1 MDFNVNDWL
10 GDWISFEHLINNHDP
25 NLDRA
30 WKDST
35 KAMRSKPLFAI
46 MMLGDARRFWAKAC
60 KTSGKEWRF
69 RIGGW
74 HIEQPSAVGDD
85 DAVAGFNL
93 TWLDEKRTPIT
104 THEYRLDHVHDK
116 GLEGKPCLCSTLAM
130 PVPPIPSPYSSRW
143 SPCLNAPCSDTGD
156 CSVICIFNMPLMKA
170 NSSKVLANK
179 PRSAI
184 ACGIPPCA
192 PLKGRYLI
200 NATSYVRCIIFKHG
214 GNCLSHHQTDC
225 RCPKM
230 GQYQHCDDCR
240 YRPVTLSGHAAIR
253 EGAPSHTTRPPASP
267 PPGPISTT

>member
-1 MDFNVNDWL
+1 MSDVIIRLRDCSFRYRQADADSEDGASPRGAAAGERRQAARSVCWWR
-10 GDWISFEHLINNHDP
+10 WIRRP
-25 NLDRA
+25 NGLRWRA
-30 WKDST
+30 
-35 KAMRSKPLFAI
+35 AA
-46 MMLGDARRFWAKAC
+46 
-60 KTSGKEWRF
+60 
-69 RIGGW
+69 
-74 HIEQPSAVGDD
+74 
-85 DAVAGFNL
+85 
-93 TWLDEKRTPIT
+93 
-104 THEYRLDHVHDK
+104 
-116 GLEGKPCLCSTLAM
+116 
-130 PVPPIPSPYSSRW
+130 
-143 SPCLNAPCSDTGD
+143 

>member
-104 THEYRLDHVHDK
+104 THEYRLDHV
-116 GLEGKPCLCSTLAM
+116 LRPTPLCHGPRAFAEVRRLGSYATG
-130 PVPPIPSPYSSRW
+130 PVRW
-143 SPCLNAPCSDTGD
+143 S
-156 CSVICIFNMPLMKA
+156 
-170 NSSKVLANK
+170 
-179 PRSAI
+179 
-184 ACGIPPCA
+184 
-192 PLKGRYLI
+192 
-200 NATSYVRCIIFKHG
+200 VR
-214 GNCLSHHQTDC
+214 
-225 RCPKM
+225 PK
-230 GQYQHCDDCR
+230 Q
-240 YRPVTLSGHAAIR
+240 
-253 EGAPSHTTRPPASP
+253 
-267 PPGPISTT
+267 

>member
-85 DAVAGFNL
+85 DVVAGFNL
-93 TWLDEKRTPIT
+93 TWLDEKRAPIT

-116 GLEGKPCLCSTLAM
+116 GLEGKPCYVFHASDAGASDPFAVLIAM
-130 PVPPIPSPYSSRW
+130 EPMPERSALRY
-143 SPCLNAPCSDTGD
+143 GD

>member
-116 GLEGKPCLCSTLAM
+116 GLEGKPCYVFHASDAGASDPFAVLIAM
-130 PVPPIPSPYSSRW
+130 EP
-143 SPCLNAPCSDTGD
+143 
-156 CSVICIFNMPLMKA
+156 MPE
-170 NSSKVLANK
+170 
-179 PRSAI
+179 RSA
-184 ACGIPPCA
+184 
-192 PLKGRYLI
+192 LR
-200 NATSYVRCIIFKHG
+200 HG
-214 GNCLSHHQTDC
+214 GLLSHLHF
-225 RCPKM
+225 
-230 GQYQHCDDCR
+230 QYASDEGELIKGTGKQA
-240 YRPVTLSGHAAIR
+240 TLRHR
-253 EGAPSHTTRPPASP
+253 MW
-267 PPGPISTT
+267 

>member
-104 THEYRLDHVHDK
+104 NT
-116 GLEGKPCLCSTLAM
+116 
-130 PVPPIPSPYSSRW
+130 
-143 SPCLNAPCSDTGD
+143 
-156 CSVICIFNMPLMKA
+156 
-170 NSSKVLANK
+170 
-179 PRSAI
+179 
-184 ACGIPPCA
+184 
-192 PLKGRYLI
+192 
-200 NATSYVRCIIFKHG
+200 
-214 GNCLSHHQTDC
+214 
-225 RCPKM
+225 
-230 GQYQHCDDCR
+230 
-240 YRPVTLSGHAAIR
+240 
-253 EGAPSHTTRPPASP
+253 
-267 PPGPISTT
+267 

>member
-116 GLEGKPCLCSTLAM
+116 GLEGKPCYVFHASDAGASDPFAVLIAM
-130 PVPPIPSPYSSRW
+130 EPMPER
-143 SPCLNAPCSDTGD
+143 
-156 CSVICIFNMPLMKA
+156 SVL
-170 NSSKVLANK
+170 
-179 PRSAI
+179 R
-184 ACGIPPCA
+184 
-192 PLKGRYLI
+192 
-200 NATSYVRCIIFKHG
+200 HG
-214 GNCLSHHQTDC
+214 GLLSHLHFSIC
-225 RCPKM
+225 
-230 GQYQHCDDCR
+230 
-240 YRPVTLSGHAAIR
+240 L
-253 EGAPSHTTRPPASP
+253 
-267 PPGPISTT
+267 

>member
-10 GDWISFEHLINNHDP
+10 GDWISFEHLINNHDS

-60 KTSGKEWRF
+60 KTAGKEWRF

-116 GLEGKPCLCSTLAM
+116 GLEGKPCYVFHASDAGASDPFAVLIAMEPMPERSVLRHGGLLSHLHFQYASDEGELIKGTGKQATLRHRMWYPTMCAAEGTLLDQCNIVRALHHLQAWREL
-130 PVPPIPSPYSSRW
+130 PVPSS
-143 SPCLNAPCSDTGD
+143 D
-156 CSVICIFNMPLMKA
+156 
-170 NSSKVLANK
+170 
-179 PRSAI
+179 
-184 ACGIPPCA
+184 
-192 PLKGRYLI
+192 
-200 NATSYVRCIIFKHG
+200 
-214 GNCLSHHQTDC
+214 
-225 RCPKM
+225 
-230 GQYQHCDDCR
+230 
-240 YRPVTLSGHAAIR
+240 
-253 EGAPSHTTRPPASP
+253 
-267 PPGPISTT
+267 

>member
-116 GLEGKPCLCSTLAM
+116 GLEGKPCYVFHASDAGASDPFAVLIAM
-130 PVPPIPSPYSSRW
+130 EPMPER
-143 SPCLNAPCSDTGD
+143 
-156 CSVICIFNMPLMKA
+156 SVL
-170 NSSKVLANK
+170 
-179 PRSAI
+179 R
-184 ACGIPPCA
+184 
-192 PLKGRYLI
+192 
-200 NATSYVRCIIFKHG
+200 HG
-214 GNCLSHHQTDC
+214 GLLSHLHFRYASDEGELIKGTGKQATLRHRMWYPTMCAAEGTLLDQC
-225 RCPKM
+225 NIVRALHASSSMAGTACPI
-230 GQYQHCDDCR
+230 
-240 YRPVTLSGHAAIR
+240 IR
-253 EGAPSHTTRPPASP
+253 LTADARRWDN
-267 PPGPISTT
+267 ISIATIVGIVQ

>member
-93 TWLDEKRTPIT
+93 TWLDKNAPPSQHMNIGSIMCT
-104 THEYRLDHVHDK
+104 TRGWK
-116 GLEGKPCLCSTLAM
+116 ANPAMCSTLAM
-130 PVPPIPSPYSSRW
+130 PVPPDPFAVLIAMKPMPER
-143 SPCLNAPCSDTGD
+143 
-156 CSVICIFNMPLMKA
+156 SVL
-170 NSSKVLANK
+170 
-179 PRSAI
+179 R
-184 ACGIPPCA
+184 
-192 PLKGRYLI
+192 
-200 NATSYVRCIIFKHG
+200 HG
-214 GNCLSHHQTDC
+214 GLLSHLHF
-225 RCPKM
+225 
-230 GQYQHCDDCR
+230 QYASDEGELIRGTGKQATLRHRMWYPTMCAAEGTLLDQCNIVR
-240 YRPVTLSGHAAIR
+240 ALHHLQAWRELPV
-253 EGAPSHTTRPPASP
+253 PSSD
-267 PPGPISTT
+267 

>member
-104 THEYRLDHVHDK
+104 THELVANGATVVVIEHDLDVI
-116 GLEGKPCLCSTLAM
+116 A
-130 PVPPIPSPYSSRW
+130 
-143 SPCLNAPCSDTGD
+143 NADYVVDMGPGGGE
-156 CSVICIFNMPLMKA
+156 A
-170 NSSKVLANK
+170 
-179 PRSAI
+179 
-184 ACGIPPCA
+184 G
-192 PLKGRYLI
+192 GR
-200 NATSYVRCIIFKHG
+200 VVC
-214 GNCLSHHQTDC
+214 
-225 RCPKM
+225 
-230 GQYQHCDDCR
+230 
-240 YRPVTLSGHAAIR
+240 
-253 EGAPSHTTRPPASP
+253 EGAPSRIAACPHWQSRPNHVR
-267 PPGPISTT
+267 

>member
-116 GLEGKPCLCSTLAM
+116 GLEGKPCYVFHASDAGASDPFAVLIAM
-130 PVPPIPSPYSSRW
+130 EPMPERSVLRHGGLLSHLHFQY
-143 SPCLNAPCSDTGD
+143 ASDEGE
-156 CSVICIFNMPLMKA
+156 
-170 NSSKVLANK
+170 
-179 PRSAI
+179 
-184 ACGIPPCA
+184 
-192 PLKGRYLI
+192 LI
-200 NATSYVRCIIFKHG
+200 KIFKHG

>member
-116 GLEGKPCLCSTLAM
+116 GLEGKP
-130 PVPPIPSPYSSRW
+130 
-143 SPCLNAPCSDTGD
+143 
-156 CSVICIFNMPLMKA
+156 
-170 NSSKVLANK
+170 
-179 PRSAI
+179 RSAI

>member
-60 KTSGKEWRF
+60 KTLGKEWRF

-93 TWLDEKRTPIT
+93 TLLDEKRTPFT
-104 THEYRLDHVHDK
+104 
-116 GLEGKPCLCSTLAM
+116 
-130 PVPPIPSPYSSRW
+130 SPHY
-143 SPCLNAPCSDTGD
+143 
-156 CSVICIFNMPLMKA
+156 
-170 NSSKVLANK
+170 
-179 PRSAI
+179 
-184 ACGIPPCA
+184 
-192 PLKGRYLI
+192 PLKHANDKEQKG
-200 NATSYVRCIIFKHG
+200 KH
-214 GNCLSHHQTDC
+214 C
-225 RCPKM
+225 
-230 GQYQHCDDCR
+230 
-240 YRPVTLSGHAAIR
+240 
-253 EGAPSHTTRPPASP
+253 
-267 PPGPISTT
+267 